1 MKVLIAMVLTIAAT
15 NQPTLSPSLL
25 ASTIKFIQIPK
36 SETLQYQ
43 QQSPFR
49 ILPEQPT
56 LEQTRQIH
64 ALMVKTQ
71 FNQTKFSPSAQL
83 NFLITS
89 YTKNSQPYNALD
101 IYAYL
106 RRVDYEVDNF
116 MVPAVLKACSFVS
129 MTQLGKE
136 IHGFAVKNGLIED
149 VFVSNALIQMYS
161 ESESVVSARLLFDN
175 MDERDVSW
183 STMIRSYVRSKL
195 YGEALDII
203 RKMQILQVTPS
214 EVAMINMVNLLA

>member
-1 MKVLIAMVLTIAAT
+1 
-15 NQPTLSPSLL
+15 
-25 ASTIKFIQIPK
+25 
-36 SETLQYQ
+36 
-43 QQSPFR
+43 
-49 ILPEQPT
+49 
-56 LEQTRQIH
+56 
-64 ALMVKTQ
+64 MVKTH

-89 YTKNSQPYNALD
+89 YTRNSQPHNALD

-129 MTQLGKE
+129 MTLLGKE

-161 ESESVVSARLLFDN
+161 ECESVVSARLLFDN
-175 MDERDVSW
+175 MDKRDVVSW

-195 YGEALDII
+195 YGEALEII
-203 RKMQILQVTPS
+203 RKMQILQHLVR
-214 EVAMINMVNLLA
+214 LQ